1 MRPGTWSGDRLWG
14 ERRASDGE
22 AAEPRKACIECSSRE
37 EAREGSP
44 RHVEAME
51 GSPREGSP
59 RDGSPGEGSPGDGSP
74 GEEAA
79 TEKAGAEPCLASSS
93 EEAGEPSARGQSRAE
108 GVGSGG
114 GPRWRATGGD
124 SIARAGEW
132 FTSGEWFAPS
142 TWLGLGL
149 GLGIGSGLGLGF

>member
-14 ERRASDGE
+14 ERPCGERPASDGE
-22 AAEPRKACIECSSRE
+22 AAEPRKACIECSSSE

-51 GSPREGSP
+51 GSPREDSP
-59 RDGSPGEGSPGDGSP
+59 REGSPGEGSK

-79 TEKAGAEPCLASSS
+79 DEKAGGEPCLASSS
-93 EEAGEPSARGQSRAE
+93 EDPGEPSARGQSRAE

-149 GLGIGSGLGLGF
+149 RSG